1 MPNYHKPLK
10 NKTMLNLIFLFISCI
25 ILFICGMQL
34 IKNRTIQKAVFI
46 DLIISL
52 TIFIL
57 TLKF

>member
-1 MPNYHKPLK
+1 
-10 NKTMLNLIFLFISCI
+10 MLNLIFLFISCI

-34 IKNRTIQKAVFI
+34 IKNKTIQKAVFI